1 MSYIELDSMNFAD
14 EVTKE
19 KEMPVLVKTRTQ
31 TR

>member
-19 KEMPVLVKTRTQ
+19 MPVLVKTRTQ